1 MGRRQGNV
9 FDRKEVMDLMQQRLD
24 GSIKSLRELKDR
36 IAEETGEQIALTTLW
51 QQIHKMRGET
61 VENRPGYVRM
71 STRVSRIDNSDVS
84 IQDEDDG
91 IGTHG
96 SSIGIELSEAA
107 GASLRRSTRAPKRK
121 SYSPTPLSA
130 GLDLKKSRVGTTP
143 VSSSNITLVSHSLRC
158 LGMPKKEKI
167 VRRKRIDEP
176 KNWDKDV
183 EESIRQ
189 EALRHEEEAA
199 DDPLAKAKSKV
210 WLFCEKFDE
219 DGESKAK
226 CRICGMVMVRKLGST
241 RAMLRHLRKMH
252 NNLIEGIIRP
262 VTKRVTAIAGKPR
275 GDDGFDI
282 DDDSAWV
289 EEVDEEDF
297 DDYDDQQYAVAQHCV
312 DKGKVITYNSY
323 ADEGG
328 PSYADEVFIRED
340 GSYAD
345 GDEYVDVVYVQ
356 DGNSFE
362 EIISKSNNG
371 SSFVNNELSPI
382 ENRSEEASAP
392 SRLKRSIS
400 DSELTQQ
407 SSRNGTN
414 DLDNY
419 DDANLVYIDILLP
432 WDVMKLK
439 SFVNLNWFK
448 VINWMETA
456 DRSMRNLNLLTA
468 EEKSRQ
474 DIDDE
479 HFSRTITSSI
489 LTFPPEQRELVRCAI
504 MQCIDELRTAEST
517 ATEETGVSEVTDEEL
532 VQISDV

>member
-61 VENRPGYVRM
+61 VGNRSGYVRM
-71 STRVSRIDNSDVS
+71 TASRVPRIDGSKVN
-84 IQDEDDG
+84 IQEEDDD
-91 IGTHG
+91 IDTHAPSIRVEHSNVTG
-96 SSIGIELSEAA
+96 S
-107 GASLRRSTRAPKRK
+107 SLRRSARAPKRK
-121 SYSPTPLSA
+121 SYSPSPMSSR
-130 GLDLKKSRVGTTP
+130 LDLKKSRIGTTP

-176 KNWDKDV
+176 KNWDKNV

-252 NNLIEGIIRP
+252 DNLIEGIIRP
-262 VTKRVTAIAGKPR
+262 VTKRITAIAGKPR

-297 DDYDDQQYAVAQHCV
+297 DDYDEQQYAVAQHCV
-312 DKGKVITYNSY
+312 DKGKVIAYSSY

-345 GDEYVDVVYVQ
+345 GDEFVDVVYVQ
-356 DGNSFE
+356 EGNSFE
-362 EIISKSNNG
+362 EIISKSNDGN
-371 SSFVNNELSPI
+371 SFVNNELPSM
-382 ENRSEEASAP
+382 ESRSEEAAVP

-400 DSELTQQ
+400 DSELAQP
-407 SSRNGTN
+407 SSRNGNN
-414 DLDNY
+414 DLEHYEDT
-419 DDANLVYIDILLP
+419 NL
-432 WDVMKLK
+432 
-439 SFVNLNWFK
+439 
-448 VINWMETA
+448 EA
-456 DRSMRNLNLLTA
+456 ERSMGNLNLLTGA
-468 EEKSRQ
+468 EKKQ
-474 DIDDE
+474 HDIDDE
-479 HFSRTITSSI
+479 QFSRTIVSSI
-489 LTFPPEQRELVRCAI
+489 LTFPPEQRELVHFRC
-504 MQCIDELRTAEST
+504 LRQRT
-517 ATEETGVSEVTDEEL
+517 
-532 VQISDV
+532 I

>member
-9 FDRKEVMDLMQQRLD
+9 FDRKEIMDLMQQRLD

-51 QQIHKMRGET
+51 QQIHKMRGEL
-61 VENRPGYVRM
+61 VENKSGYARM
-71 STRVSRIDNSDVS
+71 TTSRVSRIDGSRVS
-84 IQDEDDG
+84 IQRGNDSVG
-91 IGTHG
+91 RRAP
-96 SSIGIELSEAA
+96 SIGVELPDATGS
-107 GASLRRSTRAPKRK
+107 SLRRSTRASKRK
-121 SYSPTPLSA
+121 SYSPAPMSSR
-130 GLDLKKSRVGTTP
+130 LDPKKSRTGTTP

-158 LGMPKKEKI
+158 LGMPKKEKV

-176 KNWDKDV
+176 QIWDKNV

-189 EALRHEEEAA
+189 EALRHEEETA

-252 NNLIEGIIRP
+252 DNLIEGIIRP
-262 VTKRVTAIAGKPR
+262 VTKRITAIAGKPR

-297 DDYDDQQYAVAQHCV
+297 DDYDD
-312 DKGKVITYNSY
+312 
-323 ADEGG
+323 EGG
-328 PSYADEVFIRED
+328 PSYAGEVFIRED

-345 GDEYVDVVYVQ
+345 GDEFVDVVYVQ
-356 DGNSFE
+356 DGTSFE
-362 EIISKSNNG
+362 EIISKSNDG
-371 SSFVNNELSPI
+371 SAFVNNELPAM
-382 ENRSEEASAP
+382 ENRNEEAAVP

-400 DSELTQQ
+400 DSELARP
-407 SSRNGTN
+407 SSRNGNN
-414 DLDNY
+414 DLEHYEDT
-419 DDANLVYIDILLP
+419 NL
-432 WDVMKLK
+432 
-439 SFVNLNWFK
+439 
-448 VINWMETA
+448 ET
-456 DRSMRNLNLLTA
+456 DRSIGNLNLLSGG
-468 EEKSRQ
+468 EKRRQ

-489 LTFPPEQRELVRCAI
+489 LTFPPEQRELVRCAV
-504 MQCIDELRTAEST
+504 MQCIEELRSVESTTAEE
-517 ATEETGVSEVTDEEL
+517 AEVHEVTDEEL

>member
-9 FDRKEVMDLMQQRLD
+9 FDRKEVMDLMQRRLD
-24 GSIKSLRELKDR
+24 GTIKSLRELKDR
-36 IAEETGEQIALTTLW
+36 ISEETGEQIALTTLW
-51 QQIHKMRGET
+51 QQIHKMRGEA
-61 VENRPGYVRM
+61 VNSKPGYVRM
-71 STRVSRIDNSDVS
+71 TTSRVSRIDGSRVS
-84 IQDEDDG
+84 IREEDDD
-91 IGTHG
+91 IDTHNQ
-96 SSIGIELSEAA
+96 SIGVQLPDATDS
-107 GASLRRSTRAPKRK
+107 SLRRSARTSKRK
-121 SYSPTPLSA
+121 SYSPTPMLSR
-130 GLDLKKSRVGTTP
+130 LDLKKSRVGATS
-143 VSSSNITLVSHSLRC
+143 VSNNNITLVSHSLRC

-252 NNLIEGIIRP
+252 DNLIEGIIRP

-297 DDYDDQQYAVAQHCV
+297 DDYDEQQYAVAQHCV

-323 ADEGG
+323 AGEGG
-328 PSYADEVFIRED
+328 PSYAGEVFIRED

-345 GDEYVDVVYVQ
+345 GDEFVDVVYVQ
-356 DGNSFE
+356 EGNSFD
-362 EIISKSNNG
+362 EIISKSNDG
-371 SSFVNNELSPI
+371 SSFVNNELPSM
-382 ENRSEEASAP
+382 ENRGEEAPIP

-400 DSELTQQ
+400 DSELAQPF
-407 SSRNGTN
+407 SRNGNNDIEHYEDTN
-414 DLDNY
+414 L
-419 DDANLVYIDILLP
+419 
-432 WDVMKLK
+432 
-439 SFVNLNWFK
+439 
-448 VINWMETA
+448 ET
-456 DRSMRNLNLLTA
+456 DRAMGNLNLLTGA
-468 EEKSRQ
+468 EKRRQ

-479 HFSRTITSSI
+479 HFSRIIASSI
-489 LTFPPEQRELVRCAI
+489 LTFPPEQRELVRCAV
-504 MQCIDELRTAEST
+504 MQCIEEMRSAEST
-517 ATEETGVSEVTDEEL
+517 AAEETGVPEVTDEEL

>member
-1 MGRRQGNV
+1 MGRRQGNI
-9 FDRKEVMDLMQQRLD
+9 FDRKEIMDLMQQRLD

-51 QQIHKMRGET
+51 QQIHKMRGEL
-61 VENRPGYVRM
+61 VENKSGYARM
-71 STRVSRIDNSDVS
+71 NTSRASRIDGSRVS
-84 IQDEDDG
+84 IQRGNDSVG
-91 IGTHG
+91 RRTP
-96 SSIGIELSEAA
+96 SIGAELSDAT
-107 GASLRRSTRAPKRK
+107 GSSLRRSTRASKRK
-121 SYSPTPLSA
+121 SYSPAPMSSR
-130 GLDLKKSRVGTTP
+130 LDPKKSRAGTTP

-158 LGMPKKEKI
+158 LGMPKKEKV

-176 KNWDKDV
+176 QIWDKNV

-189 EALRHEEEAA
+189 EALRHEEETA

-252 NNLIEGIIRP
+252 DNLIEGIIRP
-262 VTKRVTAIAGKPR
+262 VTKRITAIAGKPR

-297 DDYDDQQYAVAQHCV
+297 DDYDEQQYAVAQHCV
-312 DKGKVITYNSY
+312 DKGKVIAYNSY
-323 ADEGG
+323 SDEGG
-328 PSYADEVFIRED
+328 PSYAGEVFIRED
-340 GSYAD
+340 GSYAE
-345 GDEYVDVVYVQ
+345 GDEFVDVVYVQ

-362 EIISKSNNG
+362 EIISKSNDG
-371 SSFVNNELSPI
+371 SAFVNNELPSM
-382 ENRSEEASAP
+382 ENRNEEAAIP

-400 DSELTQQ
+400 DSELAQP
-407 SSRNGTN
+407 SSRNGNN
-414 DLDNY
+414 DLEHY
-419 DDANLVYIDILLP
+419 DDTNL
-432 WDVMKLK
+432 
-439 SFVNLNWFK
+439 
-448 VINWMETA
+448 ET
-456 DRSMRNLNLLTA
+456 DRSIGSLNLLSGG
-468 EEKSRQ
+468 EKRRQ

-489 LTFPPEQRELVRCAI
+489 LTFPPEQRELVRCAV
-504 MQCIDELRTAEST
+504 MQCIEELRSVESTTAEE
-517 ATEETGVSEVTDEEL
+517 AEVHEVTDEEL

>member
-1 MGRRQGNV
+1 MGRRQVNV

-51 QQIHKMRGET
+51 QQIHKMRGEA
-61 VENRPGYVRM
+61 VENRPGYARM
-71 STRVSRIDNSDVS
+71 TRASRIDASEVS

-91 IGTHG
+91 IDTHVP
-96 SSIGIELSEAA
+96 SIGIELSDST
-107 GASLRRSTRAPKRK
+107 GSSLRRSTRACKRK
-121 SYSPTPLSA
+121 SYSPAPMSSR
-130 GLDLKKSRVGTTP
+130 LDLKKSRVGATP
-143 VSSSNITLVSHSLRC
+143 ASSGNITLVTHSLRC
-158 LGMPKKEKI
+158 LGMPKKDKI
-167 VRRKRIDEP
+167 IRRKRIDEP

-252 NNLIEGIIRP
+252 DNLIEGIIRP

-297 DDYDDQQYAVAQHCV
+297 DDYDEQQYAVAHCV
-312 DKGKVITYNSY
+312 DKGKVITYNNY

-328 PSYADEVFIRED
+328 PSYTGEVFIRED

-362 EIISKSNNG
+362 EIISKSNDG
-371 SSFVNNELSPI
+371 SSFVNNELPSM
-382 ENRSEEASAP
+382 ENRSEETVVT

-400 DSELTQQ
+400 DSELAQP
-407 SSRNGTN
+407 SSRNGSN
-414 DLDNY
+414 DLEHY
-419 DDANLVYIDILLP
+419 DDTNL
-432 WDVMKLK
+432 
-439 SFVNLNWFK
+439 
-448 VINWMETA
+448 ET
-456 DRSMRNLNLLTA
+456 DRSMGNLNLLTGG
-468 EEKSRQ
+468 EKRRQ

-479 HFSRTITSSI
+479 NFSRSIVSSI
-489 LTFPPEQRELVRCAI
+489 LTFPPEQRELVRCAV
-504 MQCIDELRTAEST
+504 MQCIEEMRSAES
-517 ATEETGVSEVTDEEL
+517 AVAEETGVSEVADEEL

>member
-1 MGRRQGNV
+1 MGRRQVNV

-51 QQIHKMRGET
+51 QQIHKMRGEA
-61 VENRPGYVRM
+61 VENRPGYARM
-71 STRVSRIDNSDVS
+71 TRASRIDASEVS

-91 IGTHG
+91 IDTHVP
-96 SSIGIELSEAA
+96 SIGIERSDST
-107 GASLRRSTRAPKRK
+107 GSSLRRSTRACKRK
-121 SYSPTPLSA
+121 SYSPAPMSSR
-130 GLDLKKSRVGTTP
+130 LDLKKSRVG
-143 VSSSNITLVSHSLRC
+143 
-158 LGMPKKEKI
+158 
-167 VRRKRIDEP
+167 RKRIDEP

-252 NNLIEGIIRP
+252 DNLIEGIIRP

-297 DDYDDQQYAVAQHCV
+297 DDYDEQQYAVAHCV
-312 DKGKVITYNSY
+312 DKGKVITYNNY

-328 PSYADEVFIRED
+328 PSYTGEVFIRED

-362 EIISKSNNG
+362 EIISKSNDG
-371 SSFVNNELSPI
+371 SSFVNNELPSM
-382 ENRSEEASAP
+382 ENRSEETVVT

-400 DSELTQQ
+400 DSELAQP
-407 SSRNGTN
+407 SSRNGSN
-414 DLDNY
+414 DLEHY
-419 DDANLVYIDILLP
+419 DDTNLING
-432 WDVMKLK
+432 K
-439 SFVNLNWFK
+439 FK
-448 VINWMETA
+448 FTDW
-456 DRSMRNLNLLTA
+456 RGKRQ
-468 EEKSRQ
+468 Q

-479 HFSRTITSSI
+479 NFSRSIVSSI
-489 LTFPPEQRELVRCAI
+489 LTFPPEQRELVRCAV
-504 MQCIDELRTAEST
+504 MQCIEEMRSAES
-517 ATEETGVSEVTDEEL
+517 AVAEETGVSEVADEEL